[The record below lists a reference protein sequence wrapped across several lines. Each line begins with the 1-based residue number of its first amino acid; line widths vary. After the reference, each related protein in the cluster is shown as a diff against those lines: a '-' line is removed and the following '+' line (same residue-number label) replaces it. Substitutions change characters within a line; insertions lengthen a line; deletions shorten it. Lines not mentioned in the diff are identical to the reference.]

1 MTDALDPT
9 HLVVKRGHRGRYRL
23 TLIHEGVRMS
33 GDFTI
38 EEANRAGKAHDAL
51 ALSRF
56 RDAVSTLAQRLELVQ
71 VKP

>member
-23 TLIHEGVRMS
+23 TLIHDGVRMS
-33 GDFTI
+33 GDITLD
-38 EEANRAGKAHDAL
+38 EASRAGKVHDAA

-56 RDAVSTLAQRLELVQ
+56 RDAVSTLARRLELVQ